1 MKHVHLPFE
10 ELLKL
15 KDGVNRLASE
25 FLTKQALR
33 PEPAWYADLL
43 EEHQAEIAAVV
54 LLWFMEVQDAL
65 SAVDWVEWTDPFLW
79 IALEERLAR
88 LLAPRLR
95 EAARASVRRLAI
107 EEDEPV
113 PLRTADVEI
122 AMWAGSEAARQAQLI
137 AAETR
142 MAVIESVMSL
152 DEAGATDSGTMNVLL
167 GAGAFGLTRRFA
179 GAALRPV
186 LSDGTEGL
194 EAAVMNAR
202 RLLDVRQQMIGETNT
217 VAAIARGFLVAGLL
231 WETDGKLVTKTYFT
245 QADERVCPRCGPLH
259 GQEVPLRGM
268 FSVGGDFV
276 EAPPIH
282 PLCRC
287 FVRVSVRPA
296 DLPGT
301 FL

>member
-10 ELLKL
+10 ELLKRE
-15 KDGVNRLASE
+15 DEINRLASE

-65 SAVDWVEWTDPFLW
+65 LAVDWVEWTDPFLW

-113 PLRTADVEI
+113 PLRIADMEI

-152 DEAGATDSGTMNVLL
+152 NEAGVADRSTMNALIA
-167 GAGAFGLTRRFA
+167 AGAFGLTRRFA

-186 LSDGTEGL
+186 LSDGPGGL

-231 WETDGKLVTKTYFT
+231 WEMDGKLVTKIYYT

-259 GQEVPLRGM
+259 GQEVPLRGL
-268 FSVGGDFV
+268 FSVGGDFF